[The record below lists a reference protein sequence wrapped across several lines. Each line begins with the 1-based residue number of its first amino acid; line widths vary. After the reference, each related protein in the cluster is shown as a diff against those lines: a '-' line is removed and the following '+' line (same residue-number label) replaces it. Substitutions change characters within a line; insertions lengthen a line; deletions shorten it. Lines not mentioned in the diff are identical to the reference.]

1 MVELTDAVEPGSQR
15 NFSDGH
21 FRPLNQDLGA
31 VESIEPADFDGRH
44 AQVLNKK
51 TSQLP
56 CPDSNAFCQP
66 LNASITESALTD
78 QP

>member
-1 MVELTDAVEPGSQR
+1 MVELTDAVEPGSQC
-15 NFSDGH
+15 NFRHRH
-21 FRPLNQDLGA
+21 FRPLNQDLGT
-31 VESIEPADFDGRH
+31 VESIEPADFDRRH

-56 CPDSNAFCQP
+56 CPDSHAFCQP
-66 LNASITESALTD
+66 LNASVTERTLTD